1 MIVITFFR
9 VVLEHKTS
17 ENNLSASLQVESKND
32 SDCMH

>member
-1 MIVITFFR
+1 MIVITFFKD
-9 VVLEHKTS
+9 VFEYKTS